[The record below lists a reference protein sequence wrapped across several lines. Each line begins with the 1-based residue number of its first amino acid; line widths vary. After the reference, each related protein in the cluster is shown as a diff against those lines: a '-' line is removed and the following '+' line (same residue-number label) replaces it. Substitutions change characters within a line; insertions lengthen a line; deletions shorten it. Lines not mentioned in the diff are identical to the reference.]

1 MLVLYYPPLSFLCGT
16 LLTSPPNK
24 TKNYVPISINLG
36 PSDGAKDN
44 VLIYVESPSK
54 FCDLV
59 LVDKDDFIVLPY
71 ISDPNRV
78 LHEFCQSSNKREAAV
93 ATKTTENLSMTE
105 EWLNSAHLM
114 PGEFSSSSFSPP
126 FQSFLIARALT
137 SRQQRTLMMICTS
150 SSWPA

>member
-59 LVDKDDFIVLPY
+59 LVDKDDFIALPY
-71 ISDPNRV
+71 ISDPNQVR
-78 LHEFCQSSNKREAAV
+78 HEFCQGVNKREATV
-93 ATKTTENLSMTE
+93 ATKTTENLSVTE
-105 EWLNSAHLM
+105 EWLNSAH
-114 PGEFSSSSFSPP
+114 PTPSKSSSSPFSPP
-126 FQSFLIARALT
+126 SQSFLIARTLT
-137 SRQQRTLMMICTS
+137 SCQ
-150 SSWPA
+150 